1 MTVPTPL
8 TRSRFARVLLL
19 SGLLALVG
27 FLALPASG
35 WPATTQG
42 MMVMPG
48 EPSPAAAAP
57 PVVTTPPA
65 VSPPVPVTPVPAQ
78 PAPLISPPPPLGPPQ
93 GDKFNPP
100 GGSYLYHQS

>member
-1 MTVPTPL
+1 MKRRWVIIFTASLLAGCRSSQPATNPFFRTTVPP
-8 TRSRFARVLLL
+8 
-19 SGLLALVG
+19 
-27 FLALPASG
+27 
-35 WPATTQG
+35 PATAQG

-48 EPSPAAAAP
+48 EPNPAAAAP
-57 PVVTTPPA
+57 PVVTAPPA
-65 VSPPVPVTPVPAQ
+65 VSPPVPVTPAPAQ